1 MGILSKSTIE
11 KWIIPNLTVGERGFE
26 PTVPVI
32 EIVECIFHRLKTGCQ
47 WRELPTKQFFSGKVL
62 GWNAVYYHFNQWSKD
77 GCWSKI
83 WINILKE
90 NKHHLD
96 LSSAEFDGS
105 HTPVKNGGDAVG
117 YQGRKACKT
126 TNALFMSDSQGI
138 MLAMSTP
145 QEGQHHDLFEIQSLF
160 DEICTILKKAGISLD
175 GLFLNADPGF
185 DSDSFQE
192 ACQKENIILN
202 VKPNPRNS
210 TNQETEL
217 SPIGTVIFDELLYED
232 RTVIEHANAWI
243 DGFKALLVRFEFS
256 VRNWMSLHF
265 IAFSVIFLRKINKK
279 KKV

>member
-11 KWIIPNLTVGERGFE
+11 TWILPHLTVGSRGFD
-26 PTVPVI
+26 PTVPI
-32 EIVECIFHRLKTGCQ
+32 DEIVEAILHRLKTGCQ
-47 WRELPTKQFFSGKVL
+47 WRELPTKQFFSRTIL
-62 GWNAVYYHFNQWSKD
+62 SWNTVFYHYNKWSKA
-77 GCWSKI
+77 GCWVKI

-90 NKHHLD
+90 NRQYLD

-105 HTPVKNGGDAVG
+105 HTPAKNGGEAVG

-126 TNALFMSDSQGI
+126 TNSLFVSDNQGVI
-138 MLAMSTP
+138 LAMSTP

-160 DEICTILKKAGISLD
+160 DEICTLLKKAGISLD

-185 DSDSFQE
+185 DSDSFRA
-192 ACQKENIILN
+192 ACEKENIFPN
-202 VKPNPRNS
+202 VKPNPRNC
-210 TNQETEL
+210 TNQESEL
-217 SPIGTVIFDELLYED
+217 APIGTVIFDELLYED
-232 RTVIEHANAWI
+232 RIVIEHANAWI
-243 DGFKALLVRFEFS
+243 DGFKALLVRFEFT

>member
-1 MGILSKSTIE
+1 
-11 KWIIPNLTVGERGFE
+11 
-26 PTVPVI
+26 
-32 EIVECIFHRLKTGCQ
+32 
-47 WRELPTKQFFSGKVL
+47 
-62 GWNAVYYHFNQWSKD
+62 
-77 GCWSKI
+77 
-83 WINILKE
+83 
-90 NKHHLD
+90 
-96 LSSAEFDGS
+96 
-105 HTPVKNGGDAVG
+105 
-117 YQGRKACKT
+117 
-126 TNALFMSDSQGI
+126 

-160 DEICTILKKAGISLD
+160 DEICTILKKADISLE

-265 IAFSVIFLRKINKK
+265 IAFSVIFLRKINKQ